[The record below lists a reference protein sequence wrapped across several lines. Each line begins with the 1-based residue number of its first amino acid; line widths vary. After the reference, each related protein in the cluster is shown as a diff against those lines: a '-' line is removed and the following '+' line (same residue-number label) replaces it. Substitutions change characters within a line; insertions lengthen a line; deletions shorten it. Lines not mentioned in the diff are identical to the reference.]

1 MYIKDIAVEFT
12 E

>member
-1 MYIKDIAVEFT
+1 MYIKDIAIEFP